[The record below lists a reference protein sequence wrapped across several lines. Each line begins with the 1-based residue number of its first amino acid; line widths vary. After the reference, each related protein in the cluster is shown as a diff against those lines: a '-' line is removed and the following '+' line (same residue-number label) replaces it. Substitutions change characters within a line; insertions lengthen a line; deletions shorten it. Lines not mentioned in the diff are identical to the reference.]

1 MSTAATEPVIPVV
14 STSTAGTVVVELT
27 PSDAQALARILAHYD
42 VIAGWRGD
50 DGQQVPIADGYH
62 PETWHHT
69 LIRLLAEA
77 QNARLQIT
85 APTVLVPVRRPTGDQ
100 S

>member
-1 MSTAATEPVIPVV
+1 MSAHASPVTELPEV
-14 STSTAGTVVVELT
+14 SVSSADTVVLQLT
-27 PSDAQALARILAHYD
+27 PSDAQTLARILAHYD
-42 VIAGWRGD
+42 VIASWRGD
-50 DGQQVPIADGYH
+50 NGERVPVAEGFDR
-62 PETWHHT
+62 EVWQHT

-85 APTVLVPVRRPTGDQ
+85 APTVIVPFRRPGAP